1 MITKEQRAEISRRN
15 GAKSKG
21 PKTETGRRRIAAAN
35 RTHGLYAVDATVL
48 DVESQEA
55 FNLIRDA
62 AIAQWQPRN
71 AFESQYVEEIAD
83 CSWRIARLRNC
94 ATHQGNTAI
103 RQFRQSSD
111 TATNSMDAVTKT
123 EIDGSSPQGAQSLL
137 QRRINSL
144 ILNRSMV
151 TAELRALRGVPVLG
165 ITQQTLQTQDL
176 PSGITQPGTQRN
188 PLEPR
193 ENPK

>member
-1 MITKEQRAEISRRN
+1 MVTKGQRAEIARRN

-21 PKTETGRRRIAAAN
+21 PKTQAGRRRMAESK
-35 RTHGLYAVDATVL
+35 RKHGLYAVDATVL

-103 RQFRQSSD
+103 RQFRQSSG
-111 TATNSMDAVTKT
+111 TPTNNMDAVATT

-165 ITQQTLQTQDL
+165 TTQQTLQTEDL
-176 PSGITQPGTQRN
+176 PVGTTQLETQRN

-193 ENPK
+193 KNPN